1 MPNHAH
7 SFLIDL
13 LAAHDSAADFG
24 GGLDPQLLELLID
37 RHSAQAGVP
46 RLDQPIRSD
55 GPAQEV
61 PAGWPQIAPRA
72 DTLPEASHARR

>member
-24 GGLDPQLLELLID
+24 CGLDPQLQELLID
-37 RHSAQAGVP
+37 HHSARAGVP
-46 RLDQPIRSD
+46 WLDQPIRSA

-72 DTLPEASHARR
+72 DTVPEASHARR